1 MWQTKSKTAGKMLSG
16 KLSVEKVVFQCF
28 VLLLGYFPFIFPSFS
43 SLLEN
48 YHFNE
53 LERVISTPHY
63 T

>member
-1 MWQTKSKTAGKMLSG
+1 MLSG

-28 VLLLGYFPFIFPSFS
+28 VLLLGYCPFIFPSFF